1 MESCRQFDKPEAS
14 AVLRQRQCSACA
26 GSGACL
32 RCEGWGR
39 VWSTQHGRSHCE
51 LCPDC
56 SGVGACKLCG
66 GRGNWVAATVQGL
79 LRRWRPAGGASS

>member
-1 MESCRQFDKPEAS
+1 MESCLELDGPEAP
-14 AVLRQRQCSACA
+14 AVFRRRHCCACA

-32 RCEGWGR
+32 RCEGWGK
-39 VWSTQHGRSHCE
+39 VWSTVHGRSHCE

-66 GRGNWVAATVQGL
+66 GRGRPGATVSGL
-79 LRRWRPAGGASS
+79 LRRWLPAGDASH